1 VTCCKQAP
9 RDFLDALVCVQIFFR
24 CTGLQIDIPTIAA
37 GKIVHIKKMGYIE
50 NYNNTLR
57 R

>member
-1 VTCCKQAP
+1 VTCCKQVL

-24 CTGLQIDIPTIAA
+24 CSGLQIDIPTIAA
-37 GKIVHIKKMGYIE
+37 GKIVHIKKMGHIE
-50 NYNNTLR
+50 NYNTLR